1 MGSPEHRIEVDGVWK
16 VFGDRPERVF
26 QPEYASMS
34 RTEIQGDLGVVVGL
48 RGRLVQGGRRADLRR
63 HGVVR
68 QRANRLWCAVSP
80 GS

>member
-34 RTEIQGDLGVVVGL
+34 RGDIQADLDVVVAL
-48 RGRLVQGGRRADLRR
+48 RDVSFS
-63 HGVVR
+63 VV
-68 QRANRLWCAVSP
+68 AVAL
-80 GS
+80 